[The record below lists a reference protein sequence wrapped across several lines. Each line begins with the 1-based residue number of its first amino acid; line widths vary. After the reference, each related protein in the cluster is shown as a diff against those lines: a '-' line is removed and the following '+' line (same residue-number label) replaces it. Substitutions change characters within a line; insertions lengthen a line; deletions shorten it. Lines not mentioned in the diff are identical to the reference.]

1 MTKRELIY
9 TVFEKIKINSD
20 DMDISEEFVSFLI
33 DSKRAMLLKQ
43 RFDAKPWAMP
53 IETKQELCLSLEVAS
68 VINGEPCFG
77 KILRTKNPLPA
88 SIKIKGKEGPLT
100 VRRYDNRAIH
110 VNIIPLERIP
120 FIGHN
125 YFTAQMI
132 YGTVDYDNRF
142 YLVSESNKLKLMTDI
157 KIADIFENPD
167 EANALRCAAADET
180 SCEIWDRD
188 YPVELSMVDDIVKL
202 VVQDLSRTLSIPD
215 DSTNDADGERKGQ

>member
-1 MTKRELIY
+1 MTKRELVY
-9 TVFEKIKINSD
+9 TVFEKLKINSD
-20 DMDISEEFVSFLI
+20 DMDISEELVSFLI

-53 IETKQELCLSLEVAS
+53 VETKQELCLSLEVAS
-68 VINGEPCFG
+68 VINGYPCFG
-77 KILRTKNPLPA
+77 RILRTTEALPS
-88 SIKIKGKEGPLT
+88 SIKIKGKEGPMT
-100 VRRYDNRAIH
+100 VRKYDSSAIH

-125 YFTAQMI
+125 HFTAQMI
-132 YGTVDYDNRF
+132 YGTVDYDNKF
-142 YLVSESNKLKLMTDI
+142 YLVSGSNKLKLMTEI

-167 EANALRCAAADET
+167 DAHALKCTAANETACEA
-180 SCEIWDRD
+180 WDRA